1 MKKILFVIQSL
12 RIGGAERMQITL
24 ANKLVSVGYDVTVVA
39 WKPFFDLKN
48 DLDEKVK
55 FKYVPPNQHLGA
67 RIPYIR
73 HKFYDECMW
82 ELRATPRKLYNY
94 YVKDKY
100 DVEIAFFHGLAVT
113 IVFGSTNKKS
123 RKIAWIHHDLV
134 QFEHKQENWDE
145 YKAQFYRYDDIV
157 CVSNSAKESF
167 IKAVGDTG
175 NITTIY
181 NMLPAEQ
188 IRRKA
193 EQDPPKKIKKSGFHM
208 VLVGRFHKLKGYKRL
223 FRVVSGMK
231 LDGMDVSLTYV
242 GGGER
247 EPVDE
252 YIRSLGSGEY
262 ITTVEGNDN
271 PYMYMKGADLL
282 VCASYT
288 EGYNL
293 TVAEAMI
300 LGIPVLSTDCSG
312 PREILQ
318 DGEYGM
324 LVENSEEGL
333 DKGLRALYNDPELLE
348 KYREKA
354 LERVDF
360 FNEDKILKQITALF
374 EKEDAPCTTDT
385 SQSS

>member
-1 MKKILFVIQSL
+1 
-12 RIGGAERMQITL
+12 
-24 ANKLVSVGYDVTVVA
+24 
-39 WKPFFDLKN
+39 
-48 DLDEKVK
+48 
-55 FKYVPPNQHLGA
+55 
-67 RIPYIR
+67 
-73 HKFYDECMW
+73 MW

-123 RKIAWIHHDLV
+123 RKIAWIHHDLER
-134 QFEHKQENWDE
+134 FEHKQENWDE
-145 YKAQFYRYDDIV
+145 YKAQFYGYDDIV

-193 EQDPPKKIKKSGFHM
+193 EQDPPKMIKKSGFHM